1 MITGA
6 FYIHAGPTA
15 LTDYGWGAAGCTE
28 VIGFTAM
35 KAHIAELSDQPGKSV
50 EDAIKE
56 LVRQKMLI
64 IKLEQATRP
73 TAVEVPM
80 PTGYSW

>member
-1 MITGA
+1 MTGT
-6 FYIHAGPTA
+6 FYIHAGPTS
-15 LTDYGWGAAGCTE
+15 LTNYGWGAAGCTE

-35 KAHIAELSDQPGKSV
+35 KDYIAELSGQPGKST
-50 EDAIKE
+50 EEAIKE
-56 LVRQKMLI
+56 LVKQKMLI

-73 TAVEVPM
+73 ATKEVPM